1 MITAIDNYGEIYFSL
16 LQNNSNNQIIEL
28 FLTYMVSLLDEQ
40 RKRWRNDTVFQLD
53 GASWHT
59 SRETIEVIERLKIP
73 IIISAP
79 YSYDAAP
86 IERFFAYLKRGNLN
100 PDGLSLTKSKYFD
113 LFLILVEYLEN
124 VVRII
129 YERIAVLKK
138 SHIVMYFYHATFEA
152 WKYLDNRK
160 LWAMLIES
168 WSFSCMPW
176 CDTDSSLWYSMQL
189 WRSNFDLIAV
199 RWICWCVK
207 DA

>member
-40 RKRWRNDTVFQLD
+40 RKGWRNDTVFQLD

-86 IERFFAYLKRGNLN
+86 VERFFAYLKRGNLN
-100 PDGLSLTKSKYFD
+100 PDGLPLTKSKYFD

-124 VVRII
+124 VVSII
-129 YERIAVLKK
+129 YERIAALKK

-160 LWAMLIES
+160 L
-168 WSFSCMPW
+168 
-176 CDTDSSLWYSMQL
+176 
-189 WRSNFDLIAV
+189 
-199 RWICWCVK
+199 
-207 DA
+207 